1 MMEHTATIGDNHP
14 PADQRILTLAP
25 ADEIQFL
32 VANDIDRLMA
42 DATAI
47 LDTVSRIPTTI
58 SNTDVYGRVVT
69 VVARLREIG
78 ADIDDTRKSHKQP
91 YLDAGKKIDDLFKLG
106 TPKDVMAKKIEG
118 AVKDLSK
125 RLSEHDTRTL
135 REQQQ
140 QIDEE
145 RAAFAKAL
153 AADGLSISGTAPTA
167 QIGSFTSRTGGMSL
181 REVKRSWK
189 VCDEA
194 AVPPSVMSIDPKK
207 VQALIDAGVRDIP
220 GIQIDEEVVTTVKRR

>member
-140 QIDEE
+140 Q
-145 RAAFAKAL
+145 
-153 AADGLSISGTAPTA
+153 
-167 QIGSFTSRTGGMSL
+167 
-181 REVKRSWK
+181 
-189 VCDEA
+189 
-194 AVPPSVMSIDPKK
+194 
-207 VQALIDAGVRDIP
+207 
-220 GIQIDEEVVTTVKRR
+220 